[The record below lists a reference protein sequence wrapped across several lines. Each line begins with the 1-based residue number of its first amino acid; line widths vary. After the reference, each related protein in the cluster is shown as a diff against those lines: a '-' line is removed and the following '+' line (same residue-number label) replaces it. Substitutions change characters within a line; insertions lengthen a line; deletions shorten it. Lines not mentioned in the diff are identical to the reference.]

1 MMFLEGLGDE
11 VPCRPMVA
19 DPRQNAKT
27 PGSTFRYAERER

>member
-11 VPCRPMVA
+11 VPCRPLAA

-27 PGSTFRYAERER
+27 PGVNVSLC

>member
-11 VPCRPMVA
+11 VPCRPRVA

-27 PGSTFRYAERER
+27 PGVNVLLC